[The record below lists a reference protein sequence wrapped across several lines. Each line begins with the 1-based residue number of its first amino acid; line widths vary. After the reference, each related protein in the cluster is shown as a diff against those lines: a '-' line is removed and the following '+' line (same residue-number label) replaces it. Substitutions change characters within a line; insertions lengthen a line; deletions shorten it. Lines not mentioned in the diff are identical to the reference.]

1 MCYRLPSFEGPRKM
15 SQKPKK
21 KKKNPPQ
28 ARRPK
33 GAARGNRPTA
43 RVNPGI
49 AAAAR
54 DNVVSIVG
62 QGRVPE
68 RALEIPLSAF
78 FLADH
83 LTRRFEAEAEL
94 PHPVAC
100 QAGCDSCCYNQ
111 VELTAPEALLI
122 GHHIARQFSE
132 AEKELLLAHVA
143 RIIEIIKAMGPAESA
158 ARRREIPCPLLRNR
172 TCSVYPARPLVCRA
186 MHGLDRE
193 RCVAE
198 LRTGSLA
205 GSQYYAHRHEIA
217 VSVSAG
223 LKEGCRAAGLQS
235 GTLNLTRALN
245 DFFAQEN
252 AVERWINGEE
262 VFGA

>member
-1 MCYRLPSFEGPRKM
+1 MVLPTASFEEPSEM
-15 SQKPKK
+15 SQARKK
-21 KKKNPPQ
+21 KKSPKT
-28 ARRPK
+28 RRPK
-33 GAARGNRPTA
+33 GAARVSRPAA
-43 RVNPGI
+43 RVNPTI

-54 DNVVSIVG
+54 DNVASIIA

-78 FLADH
+78 FLTDH

-100 QAGCDSCCYNQ
+100 QEGCDSCCYNQ
-111 VELTAPEALLI
+111 VELTGPEALLI
-122 GHHIARQFSE
+122 GHHIARHFSA
-132 AEKELLLAHVA
+132 AERELLLAHVA
-143 RIIEIIKAMGPAESA
+143 RIMEIIKAMGLAEA
-158 ARRREIPCPLLRNR
+158 AVRRREIPCPLLRNR

-186 MHGLDRE
+186 MHALDRE
-193 RCVAE
+193 RCVTE

-217 VSVSAG
+217 LSVSAG
-223 LKEGCRAAGLQS
+223 LREGCKAAGLQS
-235 GTLNLTRALN
+235 EPLNLVRALN
-245 DFFAQEN
+245 DFFTQEN

-262 VFGA
+262 VFGG